1 VLPLQHRL
9 KHTSDVAL
17 VRKQGQSWRH
27 PLLILLVRAN
37 GQEISRFAF
46 VASRFVGK
54 AVVRNRAKRLLRE
67 VVRHYLP
74 YMATGWDCLLIARV
88 GLSQASLEEVNAAVV
103 QLLTRAHLLQE
114 NSD

>member
-1 VLPLQHRL
+1 MLPPQYRL
-9 KHTSDVAL
+9 KRTSDVAL
-17 VRKQGQSWRH
+17 VRQQGQSWRH
-27 PLLILLVRAN
+27 PLLILLIRAN

-54 AVVRNRAKRLLRE
+54 AVVRNRVKRLLRE
-67 VVRHYLP
+67 AVRHHLP
-74 YMATGWDCLLIARV
+74 HIATGWDCLLIARV
-88 GLSQASLEEVNAAVV
+88 GLSQASLAEVNSAVV

>member
-1 VLPLQHRL
+1 MLPPQHRL
-9 KHTSDVAL
+9 KRTSEVAL
-17 VRKQGQSWRH
+17 VRQQGRSWRH

-54 AVVRNRAKRLLRE
+54 AVVRNRVKRLLRE
-67 VVRHYLP
+67 VVRHHLP
-74 YMATGWDCLLIARV
+74 HIGTGWDCLLIARA